1 MTAPRGGAGEA
12 VGGICRGGGPGGLS
26 WRTVRLT
33 RSPGGTVTDVI
44 TQIVTLLGVLVGAL
58 TSYLS
63 VTMAER
69 ARHRRTM
76 ATRWDE
82 RKLNTYIEYAACVK
96 EVADASK
103 RSRLAEEGSDAHE
116 EFLAAMEEGEL
127 RRSALFEAL
136 VLLATPPAVEAAHAV
151 NLALWEMLGLAREHE
166 PPPVVGDLHARL
178 NTYHERARED
188 LGISR
193 DAWRVL

>member
-1 MTAPRGGAGEA
+1 M
-12 VGGICRGGGPGGLS
+12 
-26 WRTVRLT
+26 
-33 RSPGGTVTDVI
+33 I
-44 TQIVTLLGVLVGAL
+44 TQIVTLAGVLVGAL

-69 ARHRRTM
+69 SRHRRTM

-82 RKLNTYIEYAACVK
+82 RKLNTYVEYAACVK

-103 RSRLAEEGSDAHE
+103 HSRMAEEGSDAHKE
-116 EFLAAMEEGEL
+116 SIAAMEEAEL

-136 VLLATPPAVEAAHAV
+136 LLLADPPAIEAAHEV
-151 NLALWEMLGLAREHE
+151 NVVLWDMVKKARTHE
-166 PPPVVGDLHARL
+166 PLPIVGNLHMRL

-188 LGISR
+188 LGINK